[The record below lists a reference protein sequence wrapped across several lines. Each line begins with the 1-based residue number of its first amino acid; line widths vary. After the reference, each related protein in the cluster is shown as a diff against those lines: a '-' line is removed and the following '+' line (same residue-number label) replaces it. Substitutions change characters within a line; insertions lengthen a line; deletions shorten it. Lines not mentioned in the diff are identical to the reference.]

1 MDFKKEKF
9 PSFPVCCKLNNIS
22 RVYWSKDGLGK
33 IASRLG
39 TPMKSDVIMAKS
51 IYMDYARVC
60 VEINLHHEFPR
71 SFWVETEFDETFE
84 GE

>member
-1 MDFKKEKF
+1 MLETGPWAFAKQALVLKKWEQGMDFKTEKF

-60 VEINLHHEFPR
+60 V
-71 SFWVETEFDETFE
+71 
-84 GE
+84 